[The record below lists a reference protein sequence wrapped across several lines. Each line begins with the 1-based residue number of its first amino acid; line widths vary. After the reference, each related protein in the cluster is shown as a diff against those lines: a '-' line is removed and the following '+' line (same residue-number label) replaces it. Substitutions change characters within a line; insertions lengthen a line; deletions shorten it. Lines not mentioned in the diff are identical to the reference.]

1 MKMLKEISM
10 NIIQF
15 ETGSSQRAVGV
26 VEQNT
31 VFKLNQVTT
40 VRELALLAI
49 EAKKSLEEQVQILGY
64 ADDQYDYQ
72 ELLSNL
78 KVLPPLD
85 HPDAAHCFVSG
96 TGLTHLGSASTRDK
110 MHQQN
115 LNDAESVTDTM
126 RMFQW
131 GVQNGKPTEGK
142 IGAQPEWFYKGD
154 GSIVVRPGESLP
166 LPPFAE
172 DGGEEPE
179 IAGLYVI
186 GSDLKPYRIGF
197 ALGNEYSDHV
207 MERRN
212 YLYLAHSKL
221 RFCSYGPELLTGELP
236 KHLVGTSRLKRG
248 GEVIWEKE
256 FLSGEDNMCHSL
268 SNLEYHHFK
277 YQQFLKPGD
286 VHIHYFGTA
295 TLSFADGMKAEIG
308 DEFEI
313 EMKEFGQP
321 LVNPLA
327 PTQPELPIG
336 SVITL

>member
-1 MKMLKEISM
+1 M
-10 NIIQF
+10 NVIQF
-15 ETGSSQRAVGV
+15 ENQHDQRAVGI
-26 VEQNT
+26 VENNT
-31 VFKLNQVTT
+31 VKCVNGVES
-40 VRELALLAI
+40 VRDLALMAI
-49 EAKKSLEEQVQILGY
+49 KNQFSLEQQVQQLGY
-64 ADDQYDYQ
+64 SDESYDYSF
-72 ELLSNL
+72 LLAEL

-85 HPDAAHCFVSG
+85 HPDTAHCFISG

-115 LNDAESVTDTM
+115 LNDAASVTDTM

-131 GVQNGKPTEGK
+131 GVEKGKPAAGDV
-142 IGAQPEWFYKGD
+142 GAQPEWFYKGD
-154 GSIVVRPGESLP
+154 GSIVVRPGTDLP

-186 GSDLKPYRIGF
+186 GPDSKPYRIGF

-221 RFCSYGPELLTGELP
+221 RFCSYGPELRTGELP
-236 KHLVGTSRLKRG
+236 NHLVGTSRLRRD

-295 TLSFADGMKAEIG
+295 TLSFADGMQAQVG

-313 EMKEFGQP
+313 EMKEFGHP
-321 LVNPLA
+321 LKNKLA
-327 PTQPELPIG
+327 HTQPELPIG

>member
-1 MKMLKEISM
+1 M
-10 NIIQF
+10 NVIQF
-15 ETGSSQRAVGV
+15 ENTAEQRAVGIIENNIV
-26 VEQNT
+26 KRVNEVE
-31 VFKLNQVTT
+31 T
-40 VRELALLAI
+40 VRDLALMAI
-49 EAKKSLEEQVQILGY
+49 QNKFSLEQQVQHLGY
-64 ADDQYDYQ
+64 ADETYDYQ

-85 HPDAAHCFVSG
+85 HPDTAHCFISG
-96 TGLTHLGSASTRDK
+96 TGLTHLGSASARDK

-115 LNDAESVTDTM
+115 LNDPASMTDTM

-131 GVQNGKPTEGK
+131 GIEKGKPLEGQ

-154 GSIVVRPGESLP
+154 GSIVVRPGMELP

-186 GSDLKPYRIGF
+186 GPDLKPYRIGF

-221 RFCSYGPELLTGELP
+221 RFCSYGPELRTGKLP
-236 KHLVGTSRLKRG
+236 EHLVGTSRLRRN

-295 TLSFADGMKAEIG
+295 TLSFADGMQAQVG

-313 EMKEFGQP
+313 EMKEFGHP
-321 LVNPLA
+321 LKNKLA
-327 PTQPELPIG
+327 NTQPELPIG
-336 SVITL
+336 AVITL

>member
-1 MKMLKEISM
+1 M
-10 NIIQF
+10 NVIQF
-15 ETGSSQRAVGV
+15 EINDNQRAVGV
-26 VEQNT
+26 VEKNT
-31 VFKLNQVTT
+31 VKRVNNVES
-40 VRELALLAI
+40 VRDLALMAI
-49 EAKKSLEEQVQILGY
+49 QNQLSLEQQVQQLGY
-64 ADDQYDYQ
+64 SDDSYDYQ
-72 ELLSNL
+72 SLLAEL

-85 HPDAAHCFVSG
+85 HPDSAHCFISG

-115 LNDAESVTDTM
+115 LNDATSVTDTM

-131 GVQNGKPTEGK
+131 GVEKGKPTNGNV
-142 IGAQPEWFYKGD
+142 GAQPEWFYKGD
-154 GSIVVRPGESLP
+154 GSIVVRPGTDLP

-186 GSDLKPYRIGF
+186 GPDSKPYRIGF
-197 ALGNEYSDHV
+197 ALGNEYSDHI

-221 RFCSYGPELLTGELP
+221 RACSYGPELRTGELP
-236 KHLVGTSRLKRG
+236 NHLVGTSRLRRN

-286 VHIHYFGTA
+286 VHVHYFGTV
-295 TLSFADGMKAEIG
+295 TLSFADGMQAQVG

-313 EMKEFGQP
+313 EMKEFGHP
-321 LVNPLA
+321 LKNKLA
-327 PTQPELPIG
+327 HTHAELPIG
-336 SVITL
+336 AVITL

>member
-1 MKMLKEISM
+1 M
-10 NIIQF
+10 NVIQF
-15 ETGSSQRAVGV
+15 ESNQDQRAVGV
-26 VEQNT
+26 VDND
-31 VFKLNQVTT
+31 VVKRVNNVTT
-40 VRELALLAI
+40 VRDLALLAI
-49 EAKKSLEEQVQILGY
+49 ESKNSLEQQIQQLGF
-64 ADDQYDYQ
+64 AEEQYDYKALLQ
-72 ELLSNL
+72 EL

-85 HPDAAHCFVSG
+85 HPDAAHCFISG
-96 TGLTHLGSASTRDK
+96 TGLTHLGSASARDK

-115 LNDAESVTDTM
+115 LNDDAAVTDTM

-131 GVQNGKPTEGK
+131 GIEKGKPAEGVV
-142 IGAQPEWFYKGD
+142 GAQPEWFYKGD
-154 GSIVVRPGESLP
+154 GSIVVRPGTDLP

-186 GSDLKPYRIGF
+186 GPDLKPYRIGF

-221 RFCSYGPELLTGELP
+221 RFCSYGPELRTGELP
-236 KHLVGTSRLKRG
+236 RHLVGTSRLRRD

-277 YQQFLKPGD
+277 YQQFLKQGD

-295 TLSFADGMKAEIG
+295 TLSFADGMQAQVG

-313 EMKEFGQP
+313 EMKEFGHP
-321 LVNPLA
+321 LKNKLA
-327 PTQPELPIG
+327 HTQPELPIG

>member
-1 MKMLKEISM
+1 M

-15 ETGSSQRAVGV
+15 EHTQDQRAVGV
-26 VEQNT
+26 VEHN
-31 VFKLNQVTT
+31 VVKRVNAVTT
-40 VRELALLAI
+40 VRDLALLAI
-49 EAKKSLEEQVQILGY
+49 ENKNSLEQQIEALGFS
-64 ADDQYDYQ
+64 DDQYNYQ
-72 ELLSNL
+72 DLLENL

-85 HPDAAHCFVSG
+85 HPDTAHCFVSG
-96 TGLTHLGSASTRDK
+96 TGLTHLGSASARDK

-115 LNDAESVTDTM
+115 LNDEASVTDTM

-131 GVQNGKPTEGK
+131 GIEQGKPAEGLV
-142 IGAQPEWFYKGD
+142 GAQPEWFYKGD
-154 GSIVVRPGESLP
+154 GSIVVRPGTDLP

-186 GSDLKPYRIGF
+186 GPDCKPYRIGF
-197 ALGNEYSDHV
+197 ALGNEYSDHI

-221 RFCSYGPELLTGELP
+221 RFCSYGPELRTGELP
-236 KHLVGTSRLKRG
+236 KHLVGTSRLRRG

-295 TLSFADGMKAEIG
+295 TLSFADGMQAQVG

-313 EMKEFGQP
+313 EMKEFGRP
-321 LVNPLA
+321 LKNKLGL
-327 PTQPELPIG
+327 TQPELPIG

>member
-1 MKMLKEISM
+1 M

-15 ETGSSQRAVGV
+15 EDHSNQRAIGI
-26 VEQNT
+26 VEN
-31 VFKLNQVTT
+31 NQVLKVKEITT
-40 VRELALLAI
+40 VRELGLLAI
-49 EAKKSLEEQVQILGY
+49 ENDLSLEKQVEALGFAEQRYNYV
-64 ADDQYDYQ
+64 
-72 ELLSNL
+72 ELLNNY

-85 HPDAAHCFVSG
+85 HPDAAHCFISG

-115 LNDAESVTDTM
+115 LNDPASMTDTM
-126 RMFQW
+126 RMFHW
-131 GVQNGKPTEGK
+131 GVEKGKPEAGQV
-142 IGAQPEWFYKGD
+142 GAQPEWFYKGD
-154 GSIVVRPGESLP
+154 GSIVVRPGTELP

-186 GSDLKPYRIGF
+186 GPDLKPYRLGF
-197 ALGNEYSDHV
+197 ALGNEYSDHI

-221 RFCSYGPELLTGELP
+221 RFCSYGPELRTGDLP
-236 KHLVGTSRLKRG
+236 KHLVGKSRLKRN

-277 YQQFLKPGD
+277 YHQFLKPGD

-321 LVNPLA
+321 LVNRLA

>member
-1 MKMLKEISM
+1 M

-15 ETGSSQRAVGV
+15 ETGSNQRAVGV
-26 VEQNT
+26 VENNT
-31 VFKLNQVTT
+31 VFKLNQVTS

-49 EAKKSLEEQVQILGY
+49 ESKKSLEEQVAILGY

-72 ELLSNL
+72 ALLSNL
-78 KVLPPLD
+78 NVLPPLD

-115 LNDAESVTDTM
+115 LNDTESVTDTM

-131 GVQNGKPTEGK
+131 GVQNGKPAAGEV
-142 IGAQPEWFYKGD
+142 GAQPEWFYKGD
-154 GSIVVRPGESLP
+154 GSIVVRPGAALP
-166 LPPFAE
+166 LPNFAE

-186 GSDLKPYRIGF
+186 GPDLKPYRIGF

-221 RFCSYGPELLTGELP
+221 RFCSYGPALLTGELP
-236 KHLVGTSRLKRG
+236 KHLVGTSRLKRNG
-248 GEVIWEKE
+248 DVIWEKE

-313 EMKEFGQP
+313 EMQEFGQP
-321 LVNPLA
+321 LINTLA
-327 PTQPELPIG
+327 LTQPELPIG

>member
-1 MKMLKEISM
+1 M

-15 ETGSSQRAVGV
+15 ENKHQQRAVGIV
-26 VEQNT
+26 DNNIVRS
-31 VFKLNQVTT
+31 VNQVET
-40 VRELALLAI
+40 VRDLALMAI
-49 EAKKSLEEQVQILGY
+49 ENKLDLEQQVEHLGY
-64 ADDQYDYQ
+64 TDEKYDYLD
-72 ELLSNL
+72 LLAEL
-78 KVLPPLD
+78 KVLAPLD

-115 LNDAESVTDTM
+115 STDAASVTDTM
-126 RMFQW
+126 RIFQL
-131 GVQNGKPTEGK
+131 GIENGKPIGDEV
-142 IGAQPEWFYKGD
+142 GAQPEWFYKGD
-154 GSIVVRPGESLP
+154 GSIVVRPGADLP
-166 LPPFAE
+166 LPGFAE

-186 GSDLKPYRIGF
+186 GPDSKPYRIGF
-197 ALGNEYSDHV
+197 AMGNEFSDHI

-221 RFCSYGPELLTGELP
+221 RFCSYGPELRTGELP
-236 KHLVGTSRLKRG
+236 KHLVGTSRLRRDG
-248 GEVIWEKE
+248 DVIWEKE

-268 SNLEYHHFK
+268 KNLEYHHFK

-295 TLSFADGMKAEIG
+295 TLSFADGMQTQVG

-313 EMKEFGQP
+313 EMKEFGHP
-321 LVNPLA
+321 LKNKIGH
-327 PTQPELPIG
+327 TQPELSIG

>member
-1 MKMLKEISM
+1 M
-10 NIIQF
+10 NVIQF
-15 ETGSSQRAVGV
+15 ESNQDQRAVGV
-26 VEQNT
+26 VDND
-31 VFKLNQVTT
+31 VVKRVNNVTT
-40 VRELALLAI
+40 VRDLALLAI
-49 EAKKSLEEQVQILGY
+49 ESKNSLEQQIQQLGF
-64 ADDQYDYQ
+64 AEEQYDYKALLQ
-72 ELLSNL
+72 EF

-85 HPDAAHCFVSG
+85 HPDAAHCFISG
-96 TGLTHLGSASTRDK
+96 TGLTHLGSASARDK

-115 LNDAESVTDTM
+115 LNDDAAVTDTM

-131 GVQNGKPTEGK
+131 GIEKGKPAEGVV
-142 IGAQPEWFYKGD
+142 GAQPEWFYKGD
-154 GSIVVRPGESLP
+154 GSIVVRPGTDLP

-186 GSDLKPYRIGF
+186 GPDLKPYRIGF

-221 RFCSYGPELLTGELP
+221 RFCSYGPELRTGELP
-236 KHLVGTSRLKRG
+236 RHLVGTSRLRRD

-277 YQQFLKPGD
+277 YQQFLKQGD

-295 TLSFADGMKAEIG
+295 TLSFADGMQAQVG

-313 EMKEFGQP
+313 EMKEFGHP
-321 LVNPLA
+321 LKNKLA
-327 PTQPELPIG
+327 HTQPELPIG

>member
-1 MKMLKEISM
+1 M

-15 ETGSSQRAVGV
+15 EHTQDQRAVGV
-26 VEQNT
+26 VEHN
-31 VFKLNQVTT
+31 VVKRVNAVPT
-40 VRELALLAI
+40 VRDLALLAI
-49 EAKKSLEEQVQILGY
+49 ENKNSLEQQIEALGFS
-64 ADDQYDYQ
+64 DDQYNYQ
-72 ELLSNL
+72 DLLENL
-78 KVLPPLD
+78 KVLAPLD
-85 HPDAAHCFVSG
+85 HPDTAHCFVSG
-96 TGLTHLGSASTRDK
+96 TGLTHLGSASARDK

-115 LNDAESVTDTM
+115 LNDEASVTDTM

-131 GVQNGKPTEGK
+131 GIEQGKPAEGLV
-142 IGAQPEWFYKGD
+142 GAQPEWFYKGD
-154 GSIVVRPGESLP
+154 GSIVVRPGTDLP

-186 GSDLKPYRIGF
+186 GPDCKPYRIGF
-197 ALGNEYSDHV
+197 ALGNEYSDHI

-221 RFCSYGPELLTGELP
+221 RFCSYGPELRTGELP
-236 KHLVGTSRLKRG
+236 KHLVGTSRLRRG

-295 TLSFADGMKAEIG
+295 TLSFADGMQAQVG

-313 EMKEFGQP
+313 EMKEFGRP
-321 LVNPLA
+321 LKNKLGL
-327 PTQPELPIG
+327 TQPELPIG

>member
-1 MKMLKEISM
+1 M
-10 NIIQF
+10 NVIQF
-15 ETGSSQRAVGV
+15 EIKDNQRAVGV
-26 VEQNT
+26 VEKNT
-31 VFKLNQVTT
+31 VKRVNNVES
-40 VRELALLAI
+40 VRDLALMAI
-49 EAKKSLEEQVQILGY
+49 QNQLTLEQQVQQLGY
-64 ADDQYDYQ
+64 SDDSYDYQ
-72 ELLSNL
+72 SLLAEL

-85 HPDAAHCFVSG
+85 HPDTAHCFISG

-115 LNDAESVTDTM
+115 LNDAASVTDTM

-131 GVQNGKPTEGK
+131 GVEKGKPATGNV
-142 IGAQPEWFYKGD
+142 GAQPEWFYKGD
-154 GSIVVRPGESLP
+154 GSIVVRPGTDLP

-186 GSDLKPYRIGF
+186 GPDSKPYRIGF
-197 ALGNEYSDHV
+197 ALGNEYSDHI

-221 RFCSYGPELLTGELP
+221 RSCSYGPELRTGELP
-236 KHLVGTSRLKRG
+236 NHLVGTSRLRRD

-286 VHIHYFGTA
+286 VHVHYFGTA

-313 EMKEFGQP
+313 EMKEFGHS
-321 LVNPLA
+321 LKNKLGN
-327 PTQPELPIG
+327 TQAELPIG